1 MGEFDPIVEERPP
14 GDGRRVH
21 RALVVGID
29 RYDDAALR
37 MQFCS
42 EAAAD
47 MARLL
52 AARGYQV
59 TQLHEH
65 PGSDGRATLAR
76 VQRALSAMMRAAD
89 EDDVVLFYFGGHG
102 LLVGQRPVLLT
113 SDARR
118 RRGRYVTGV
127 LPVSTLLARLR
138 GRPRWTVVL
147 LDACQMG
154 LTLDPSSSRSTAAVQ
169 ERAGGFA
176 LLSGSTS
183 DDVTQDSVAGGG
195 AFTLALLD
203 GLSGAA
209 ADPDGGVRFSSLARH
224 VQQWVEQW
232 KTTDEARLI
241 GARQTP
247 VLRLEVADVQVLPSL
262 TFRDLA
268 PPPAAKITCAAFSPD
283 GRRLV
288 TGGEDRA
295 VRIWDPETC
304 TPIHRPVVHTADV
317 AGVTFSPGGGEA
329 ASVSQDGT
337 TLVWHLTNARVRE
350 ARRRRA
356 RGRVNGVAWSGDSL
370 SRAVATDQGLYIDDV
385 AELLHPVGSRKLS
398 REPRCY
404 WSVAFTA
411 GLWELVTGDADGNV
425 TLWDQQ
431 VGAPSVE
438 GKHEGPVWAVA
449 TGPDERYVAAG
460 GADVVPS
467 ATLENQARIWDR
479 ETGKALVLRGH
490 RAAVTGMAFSPDGAW
505 VATSCHD
512 GVVRVFAAA
521 SGRLTRELTVAVAGR
536 RHRPEAYAVCFS
548 PRGDR
553 LFAGYSDGRGR
564 LFELRT

>member
-1 MGEFDPIVEERPP
+1 MGEFERIAEERPL

-21 RALVVGID
+21 RALVIGID

-42 EAAAD
+42 EPAAA

-59 TQLHEH
+59 TQLHDH

-76 VQRALSAMMRAAD
+76 VERALAAMMKAAD
-89 EDDVVLFYFGGHG
+89 EDDTILFYFGGHG
-102 LLVGQRPVLLT
+102 VLVGERPVLLAA
-113 SDARR
+113 DARR
-118 RRGRYVTGV
+118 RGSRYVAGT
-127 LPVSTLLARLR
+127 LPVSRLLARLR

-147 LDACQMG
+147 LDACHMG
-154 LTLDPSSSRSTAAVQ
+154 LTLDPSSSRSTAAVR

-195 AFTLALLD
+195 AFTLGLLD
-203 GLSGAA
+203 GLAGAA

-224 VQQWVEQW
+224 VQEWIEAW

-247 VLRLEVADVQVLPSL
+247 VLRLEVADVQVLPSQK
-262 TFRDLA
+262 FRDLA

-295 VRIWDPETC
+295 VRIWDAETC
-304 TPIHRPVVHTADV
+304 TPIQPPVAHAADL
-317 AGVTFSPGGGEA
+317 AGVSFSPNGLEV
-329 ASVSQDGT
+329 ASVSQDGVT
-337 TLVWHLTNARVRE
+337 QVWSLTNVRVHE
-350 ARRRRA
+350 ARRRK
-356 RGRVNGVAWSGDSL
+356 RGRVNGVAWSGDSTC
-370 SRAVATDQGLYIDDV
+370 RALATDEGLFIDDV
-385 AELLHPVGSRKLS
+385 AELLHPVGTRKLS
-398 REPRCY
+398 RGRQRY

-411 GLWELVTGDADGNV
+411 GLFELVSGDDAGNV
-425 TLWDQQ
+425 TSWNQL
-431 VGAPSVE
+431 VGVASE
-438 GKHEGPVWAVA
+438 IGKHEGPVWAVA

-467 ATLENQARIWDR
+467 ATLHNQPRIWDQ
-479 ETGKALVLRGH
+479 ETGKAVVLRGH
-490 RAAVTGMAFSPDGAW
+490 RSAVTGMAFSPDGEW
-505 VATSCHD
+505 LATSGYD
-512 GVVRVFAAA
+512 GVVRVFAVAG
-521 SGRLTRELTVAVAGR
+521 GRLTRELTVAVAGR

-564 LFELRT
+564 LFDLRT